1 MGTSMI
7 LPMNLYFRDSRDY
20 HELVFLLQF
29 GAVIS
34 FYAQAYGFTLD
45 VTTRAG
51 LRSMRRAVAWTFV
64 SVLWGR
70 GIRYVIIGTR
80 LLATIQGAGRPT
92 LWKLGVVGLSG
103 MGIFNFVVIVDTAR
117 KLWKF
122 CVRTPMPIENNE
134 LQAGMKRLRLVDRW
148 RGSDEELIRLFNGE
162 GRPAGAPRPRQM
174 SLEEVERH
182 RLSLP
187 GGDRL
192 GVSRRRP
199 AARVAGDS

>member
-1 MGTSMI
+1 MLVFFAVCHHLMGTSMI
-7 LPMNLYFRDSRDY
+7 LPMNVYFRDSRDY

-70 GIRYVIIGTR
+70 GVRYVIIGTR

-92 LWKLGVVGLSG
+92 LWKLGYVGLSG

-122 CVRTPMPIENNE
+122 CIRTPMPLEN
-134 LQAGMKRLRLVDRW
+134 
-148 RGSDEELIRLFNGE
+148 
-162 GRPAGAPRPRQM
+162 
-174 SLEEVERH
+174 
-182 RLSLP
+182 
-187 GGDRL
+187 
-192 GVSRRRP
+192 
-199 AARVAGDS
+199 ARVAKDS

>member
-1 MGTSMI
+1 M
-7 LPMNLYFRDSRDY
+7 
-20 HELVFLLQF
+20 QF

-64 SVLWGR
+64 SILWGR

-80 LLATIQGAGRPT
+80 LLATIHGAGRPT
-92 LWKLGVVGLSG
+92 LWKLGVAGLSG
-103 MGIFNFVVIVDTAR
+103 MGIFNLVVIVDTAR

-122 CVRTPMPIENNE
+122 GVWTPMPTPTPTP
-134 LQAGMKRLRLVDRW
+134 MRRLSQVDRW
-148 RGSDEELIRLFNGE
+148 RGSKEELIRLLNGGE
-162 GRPAGAPRPRQM
+162 RPAGAPRPRQM

-182 RLSLP
+182 RLSP
-187 GGDRL
+187 GSIPR
-192 GVSRRRP
+192 S
-199 AARVAGDS
+199 S

>member
-1 MGTSMI
+1 MPAPPPPPYAVAPI
-7 LPMNLYFRDSRDY
+7 LL
-20 HELVFLLQF
+20 LVIRLP
-29 GAVIS
+29 S
-34 FYAQAYGFTLD
+34 PR
-45 VTTRAG
+45 TTRKQAHG
-51 LRSMRRAVAWTFV
+51 GERQFV

-70 GIRYVIIGTR
+70 GVRYVIIGTR

-122 CVRTPMPIENNE
+122 GVWTPMPTPTPTP
-134 LQAGMKRLRLVDRW
+134 MRRLSQVDRW
-148 RGSDEELIRLFNGE
+148 RGSKEELIRLFNGE

>member
-1 MGTSMI
+1 M
-7 LPMNLYFRDSRDY
+7 
-20 HELVFLLQF
+20 
-29 GAVIS
+29 
-34 FYAQAYGFTLD
+34 
-45 VTTRAG
+45 
-51 LRSMRRAVAWTFV
+51 
-64 SVLWGR
+64 
-70 GIRYVIIGTR
+70 
-80 LLATIQGAGRPT
+80 
-92 LWKLGVVGLSG
+92 GLSG

-134 LQAGMKRLRLVDRW
+134 LQAGMKRLRDVDRW
-148 RGSDEELIRLFNGE
+148 RGSKEELIRLFNGE

-174 SLEEVERH
+174 SLEEVKRH